1 MNKINQSLT
10 KGKISVGGVVQIP
23 SVDHVELMARNGFD
37 FAWIDCEHG
46 LIDMTQCI
54 ELIRTAQAF
63 GITPLVRLRST
74 ADTGMLN
81 VLLDAGVGGLIA
93 QEMETAD
100 EVRALAA
107 RMKYP
112 PMGNRGACPGSRAY
126 NVLGGNRSWDEYVE
140 YSNKN
145 TMFCPLIESRKGVD
159 NIDSILDVPGIDM
172 IVLGPFD
179 LSHSL
184 GYPGKWDHPE
194 VITAL
199 TKVAKAAQK
208 RGIPVMCVP
217 LAPTPELLKEEV
229 GQWIERGCKVVCATL
244 DTLVLNRCFSETFHL
259 LDDSF
264 NK

>member
-81 VLLDAGVGGLIA
+81 VLLDAGMGGLIA

-126 NVLGGNRSWDEYVE
+126 NVLG
-140 YSNKN
+140 
-145 TMFCPLIESRKGVD
+145 
-159 NIDSILDVPGIDM
+159 
-172 IVLGPFD
+172 
-179 LSHSL
+179 
-184 GYPGKWDHPE
+184 
-194 VITAL
+194 
-199 TKVAKAAQK
+199 
-208 RGIPVMCVP
+208 
-217 LAPTPELLKEEV
+217 
-229 GQWIERGCKVVCATL
+229 
-244 DTLVLNRCFSETFHL
+244 
-259 LDDSF
+259 
-264 NK
+264 